1 MNPVMDRVAAAIDGA
16 GWLPL
21 LVEMVRTPSHPGVP
35 RQEEAVVGVL
45 ERWLEA
51 RGIASARDE
60 AAPGRPNLIATVEGP
75 RPGPRL
81 ILCGHTDTVPLNE
94 DDPGVGLSAEIRD
107 GKLHGRGSADMKGP
121 IAAMA
126 AALVALKETGAL
138 AAGAVTLAAVV
149 DEERESLGAERLIA
163 SGIRAD
169 GAIVGEPTQN
179 RLALG
184 HRGLEWLEIVFHGRA
199 AHGGNPESGIS
210 AIAAAARFV
219 NLAEERLIPRLSR
232 TVHPLIGPA
241 TFNVGTIRGGDQPST
256 IPASCVMTVDRRLIP
271 GETYDVALAELR
283 ELLGAVEAALPG
295 LTTSIRRMPGGM
307 ATMEHVPLVTDVDHP
322 LARAAKAACETV
334 KGRPETPGDFP
345 AWTDGALLARFGGIP
360 SVILGPGDLA
370 VAHSPREFVP
380 LAEVAEAA
388 NIYAAAALELCR

>member
-1 MNPVMDRVAAAIDGA
+1 MTDPVAAAIDGS

-45 ERWLEA
+45 ERWLAA

-60 AAPGRPNLIATVEGP
+60 AAPGRPNLIATLEGS

-94 DDPGVGLSAEIRD
+94 DDTGVGLSAEIRD

-138 AAGAVTLAAVV
+138 AAGAVTLAAVA

-163 SGIRAD
+163 SGMKAD
-169 GAIVGEPTQN
+169 GAIVGEPTRN

-219 NLAEERLIPRLSR
+219 NLAEERLLPRLRR
-232 TVHPLIGPA
+232 TMHPLIGPA

-271 GETYDVALAELR
+271 GETYDGALAELR
-283 ELLGAVEAALPG
+283 ELLGAVEAAHPG

-307 ATMEHVPLVTDVDHP
+307 ATLEHVPLVTDDDHP
-322 LARAAKAACETV
+322 LARAAKAACESV

-388 NIYAAAALELCR
+388 RIYAAAALELCR